1 MKRTELDTTRLDML
15 IAQTPQRVDNVVS
28 KIAFLVEG
36 MAKQIAPHDTYA
48 LIQGI
53 NTKKVANAHY
63 RIQDSVHYGIYQEL
77 GFHHYR
83 SGAWIQNPFMIPSL
97 ESARPKFA
105 RQLKLELFR

>member
-1 MKRTELDTTRLDML
+1 VKRTELDTARLDL
-15 IAQTPQRVDNVVS
+15 YIAQIPQRADSAVS

-36 MAKQIAPHDTYA
+36 MAKQIAPHDTYD
-48 LIQGI
+48 LRQSI
-53 NTKKVANAHY
+53 NTKREGMGHY
-63 RIQDSVHYGIYQEL
+63 IVQDGVHYGIYQEL